1 MKDAPGHPGIQPRWT
16 SSAKDGVGTALDA
29 RSEVWFTLSHGILN
43 ELYYPR
49 VDQACTR
56 DCGLIVTDGVAGGL
70 FAEEKRDTQNE
81 VHRAADGVPL
91 HMLVNR
97 CRAGRFAIH
106 KQIVSDPLHSTVL
119 QRISLRPGS
128 GVSGLRLFVLLAPHL
143 VNGGADNS
151 AWLGTYKGA
160 DMLFA
165 SGDGTTLALAC
176 DGGFKVRS
184 VGFVGVSDGW
194 QILRRHGHL
203 AEVYDRA
210 ADGNVALVAEIDA
223 DRPTLLAIGFGRK
236 PEEAA
241 FQAASSLARGY
252 DRAEAEYAAAWR
264 RWQSGLEPLD
274 PLHGATPHN
283 FYRIS
288 TAVLRSHES
297 PRFPGGTIASLSI
310 PWGTSKGDDDM
321 GGYHLVWARDLVETA
336 GALLACGAVAD
347 ARRTLEYLRA
357 VQEPDGHWLQ
367 NCWLDGTAYW
377 HGLQMDETAYPIL
390 LLDLAFRSGA
400 VPEHDLAGYWPMV
413 RAAAGFIVR
422 NGPATEQDR
431 WEENAG
437 YTPATLAVEI
447 AGLLVAAELAQRLGE
462 TRIAG
467 FLRDTADAWNADID
481 AWIHVCGTDLAD
493 ELGVSGYYLRIAPEG
508 DRDLSRVPRHARVT
522 VRNRPGNETSIAA
535 EALVGIDALALVRF
549 GLRAANDPRILD
561 TLKVVDHLT
570 RVDLPQG
577 PVWHRYNGD
586 GYGEHD
592 DGRPF
597 DGVGQGR
604 AWPLLTGERAH
615 YAILAG
621 DLAGAARLRGTM
633 EGCASHGGLLPEQV
647 WDADDIPRR
656 GLFRGRPNGSA
667 MPLVWAHAEYI
678 KLLRSLRDEAVFD
691 LPPQTV
697 LRYLVE
703 KQAPRLRDW
712 REAWRRTR
720 MPVGQNVRIELCEAA
735 TIHWSTDDW
744 RHVTDTPAEDTGL
757 GMFAAELTTARAPA
771 GSRVVFTWR
780 RPDGTWRGQDF
791 AIEVQG

>member
-1 MKDAPGHPGIQPRWT
+1 MSDAPGHPGIQPRWT

-43 ELYYPR
+43 EIYYPR

-56 DCGLIVTDGVAGGL
+56 DCGLIVTDGVPGGL
-70 FAEEKRDTQNE
+70 FVEEKRDMESE
-81 VHRAADGVPL
+81 VRRAADGVPL
-91 HMLVNR
+91 HTLVNR
-97 CRAGRFAIH
+97 CRAGRFTIH
-106 KQIVSDPLHSTVL
+106 KQIVSDPLHSAVL
-119 QRISLRPGS
+119 QRISLKPGN
-128 GVSGLRLFVLLAPHL
+128 GISGLRLFVLLAPHL
-143 VNGGADNS
+143 VNGGADNTG
-151 AWLGTYKGA
+151 WLGTYKGA

-176 DGGFKVRS
+176 DSGFKMRS
-184 VGFVGVSDGW
+184 VGFVGTSDGW
-194 QILRRHGHL
+194 QILRRHGYL
-203 AEVYDRA
+203 ADIHDRA

-223 DRPTLLAIGFGRK
+223 DRPVLLAIGFGRK

-252 DRAEAEYAAAWR
+252 DRAEADYATAWR
-264 RWQSGLEPLD
+264 RWQAGLEPLD

-288 TAVLRSHES
+288 TAVLRTHES

-347 ARRTLEYLRA
+347 ARRTLDYLRA

-377 HGLQMDETAYPIL
+377 GGLQMDETAYPIL

-400 VPEHDLAGYWPMV
+400 VPEQELVRFWPMV

-493 ELGVSGYYLRIAPEG
+493 ALGVSGYYLRIAPEG

-522 VRNRPGNETSIAA
+522 VRNRPSNETSIPAD
-535 EALVGIDALALVRF
+535 ELVGADALALVRF

-561 TLKVVDHLT
+561 TIKVVDHLT

-577 PVWHRYNGD
+577 PAWHRYNRD

-597 DGVGQGR
+597 DGVGRGR

-621 DLAGAARLRGTM
+621 DLGEAARLRSTM
-633 EGCASHGGLLPEQV
+633 EGCASRGGLLPEQV
-647 WDADDIPRR
+647 WDADDISWR
-656 GLFRGRPNGSA
+656 GLIRGQPSGSA

-703 KQAPRLRDW
+703 KRGPRLRDW
-712 REAWRRTR
+712 RESWRRTR
-720 MPVGQNVRIELCEAA
+720 MPAGQNIRVELCEAA
-735 TIHWSTDDW
+735 MIHWSVDDW
-744 RHVTDTPAEDTGL
+744 RHTTDTLAEDTGL
-757 GMFAAELTTARAPA
+757 GLFAAELPTAQVPA

-791 AIEVQG
+791 EIAVQG